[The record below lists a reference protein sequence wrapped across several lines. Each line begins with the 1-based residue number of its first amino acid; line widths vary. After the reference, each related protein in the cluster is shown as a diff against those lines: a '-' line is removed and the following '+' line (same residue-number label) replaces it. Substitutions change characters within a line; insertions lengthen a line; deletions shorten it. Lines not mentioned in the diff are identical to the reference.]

1 MTITQVL
8 YALETARCQNVSKA
22 AERMFVSQPA
32 LSAQLGKL
40 EEELGCKLFRRG
52 HQGVS
57 LTAAGVSFCQTAEA
71 VEAAWRELQEST
83 RNLQNAVCRQIR
95 IGMGPRALSN
105 GLVDALLSFFDQHPE
120 TEVSFITDIGEDMLT
135 ALEEGRLDMAVD
147 RLPPPSM
154 LRHPERFYASPLLEE
169 REYVLM
175 SAEDPRSSCP
185 EFRLEMLEGSAVVA
199 GPEGSLDDLVMQ
211 ENCKKH
217 SVHPG
222 RIYRVDNL
230 DAVMS
235 LVQRGKGIALGPRSF
250 IQRRGIA
257 AVPLLP
263 SIDIC
268 LYLICLQQNR
278 ENHLVVRLKRYLGA
292 YIRSA
297 AGPLSSGRMH

>member
-1 MTITQVL
+1 
-8 YALETARCQNVSKA
+8 
-22 AERMFVSQPA
+22 
-32 LSAQLGKL
+32 
-40 EEELGCKLFRRG
+40 
-52 HQGVS
+52 
-57 LTAAGVSFCQTAEA
+57 
-71 VEAAWRELQEST
+71 
-83 RNLQNAVCRQIR
+83 
-95 IGMGPRALSN
+95 
-105 GLVDALLSFFDQHPE
+105 
-120 TEVSFITDIGEDMLT
+120 MLT

-199 GPEGSLDDLVMQ
+199 GPQGSLDDLVMQ